1 MNGIEML
8 GLAILVIGG
17 LWLLI
22 EAFTTSILWGIGCLL
37 ITPVSL
43 VFIFVHWDKAKSP
56 FILQLVGLALIMSN
70 TFLEA
75 L

>member
-43 VFIFVHWDKAKSP
+43 VFIFVHWDRAKSP
-56 FILQLVGLALIMSN
+56 FILQLVGLALIISN

>member
-43 VFIFVHWDKAKSP
+43 VFIFVHWDRAKSP